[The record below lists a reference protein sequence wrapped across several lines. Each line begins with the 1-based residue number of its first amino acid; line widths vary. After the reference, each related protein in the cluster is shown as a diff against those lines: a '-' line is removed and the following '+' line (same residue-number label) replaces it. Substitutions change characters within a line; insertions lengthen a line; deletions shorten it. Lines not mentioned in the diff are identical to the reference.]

1 MWNLVLFWRR
11 NVLFQTDMMQRVY
24 LGSVKKELFLR
35 VSLQFCNAVVGCVLE
50 FSILVWSRCGGVE
63 CFVVGCAGSR
73 LEALIFV
80 CYGGSAELFYRCSR
94 VVKVAEPAGVMVLVH
109 RGQNTT
115 VNSGLGSRAGNVYWD
130 RSAKESIDYEVC
142 SEVQDCAVTV
152 FV

>member
-1 MWNLVLFWRR
+1 M
-11 NVLFQTDMMQRVY
+11 
-24 LGSVKKELFLR
+24 
-35 VSLQFCNAVVGCVLE
+35 VGVA
-50 FSILVWSRCGGVE
+50 S
-63 CFVVGCAGSR
+63 FVVACAGSR

-80 CYGGSAELFYRCSR
+80 CYGGSAELFCRCSR
-94 VVKVAEPAGVMVLVH
+94 VVKVAEPASFFRSLIAVSWPIYRLPIVGIGCDQGFKKRSRCGFRDFGVMVLVH
-109 RGQNTT
+109 RGQNAT